1 MINANDTP
9 RAQAAGAAAGP
20 ADPIGKPLGK
30 PLDKPL
36 AKPLAKTIALVGLM
50 GAGKT
55 AIGRRLATRLGVPFR
70 DADAEVERAAAMT
83 IPEIFDTFGEPY
95 FRDGERRVI
104 ARLLSDPPHVLAT
117 GGGAFMDPETRKT
130 MAAQAVTVW
139 LKADIETLLARVTRR
154 DTRPLLRQGDPRG
167 ILEALI
173 EKRYPIYAEADV
185 TVASL
190 DAPHEESLDAVLA
203 ALEEA
208 GALAGALEAPDAPG
222 AAR

>member
-9 RAQAAGAAAGP
+9 RAEAAGAAARP
-20 ADPIGKPLGK
+20 ADPI
-30 PLDKPL
+30 

-55 AIGRRLATRLGVPFR
+55 AIGRRLATRLGVAFR

-117 GGGAFMDPETRKT
+117 GGGAFMDPETRST
-130 MAAQAVTVW
+130 MAGRAVTVW

-190 DAPHEESLDAVLA
+190 DAPHEESLDAVMA

-208 GALAGALEAPDAPG
+208 GALATALADAP
-222 AAR
+222 AAMR